1 MALTVASIKH
11 TLPPGATAVRVRITA
26 ADDETGTTAA
36 IPVADLPEGI
46 CYRLADVRARVD
58 AGSATEWAPQVAV
71 DGVVVY
77 LATAG
82 APADL
87 ADQPGCYI
95 IRGSGE
101 AVEATFGWNAGADND
116 GVLELVF
123 VPAGVA

>member
-1 MALTVASIKH
+1 VALTVASIKH

-26 ADDETGTTAA
+26 AADTSATTAA
-36 IPVADLPEGI
+36 IPVADIPEGV
-46 CYRLADVRARVD
+46 CYRLSDVRARVD
-58 AGSATEWAPQVAV
+58 DGSATEWAPQVAV

-101 AVEATFGWNAGADND
+101 AIEASFGWDAGADND
-116 GVLELVF
+116 GVLELML

>member
-1 MALTVASIKH
+1 MALSVATVKQ
-11 TLPPGATAVRVRITA
+11 TVPPGATIVRVRVTA
-26 ADDETGTTAA
+26 ADDSASQTAT
-36 IPVADLPEGI
+36 IPVADIPEGVA
-46 CYRLADVRARVD
+46 YRLADVRARVD

-101 AVEATFGWNAGADND
+101 AIGVTFGWDAGSDND
-116 GVLELVF
+116 GVLELML